1 MQEIRPA
8 TKKDLSAITE
18 IYNDAVSN
26 TTATFHIEPKSI
38 REQEKWFDKHTGKY
52 TVIVAVENDVVLGW
66 ASLSSWSD
74 RCAYSNTADVA
85 VYIKKGFRGKGI
97 GKKLVKE
104 LIEKGSKNGL
114 HTAIAKICSENEVSL
129 NMFGKLGFKHIGTMK
144 EVGFKFGKLLDV
156 HLMQIIF

>member
-1 MQEIRPA
+1 MRFQTPLRRFI
-8 TKKDLSAITE
+8 LSP
-18 IYNDAVSN
+18 NQLGN
-26 TTATFHIEPKSI
+26 RK
-38 REQEKWFDKHTGKY
+38 QWFDKHTGKY

-144 EVGFKFGKLLDV
+144 EVGFKSANC
-156 HLMQIIF
+156 